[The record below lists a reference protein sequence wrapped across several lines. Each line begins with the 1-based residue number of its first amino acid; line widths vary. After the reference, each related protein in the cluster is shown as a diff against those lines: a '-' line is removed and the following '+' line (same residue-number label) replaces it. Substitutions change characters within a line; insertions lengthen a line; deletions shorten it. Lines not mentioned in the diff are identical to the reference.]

1 MADLKKWFANKYGS
15 RVEEVNS
22 ILDQIKQVESNV
34 SNIKQFGG
42 GPGRGFYQFEKTMK
56 NRKGEYVQAG
66 AMTARNRLSNL
77 YKELGIEIPN
87 WLNQEGMKDAR
98 IGFDAMRL
106 TEEQQDSL
114 LIADLYYKKVRGF
127 DKKGKKELIKEAL
140 KSNDARN
147 LWVHAHWAGPEED
160 INKKLEQFQRN
171 VRITPVIPTS
181 IAGDNLVEESIINQ
195 DRKGNITEI

>member
-87 WLNQEGMKDAR
+87 WLNQEGMRDAR

-114 LIADLYYKKVRGF
+114 LIADLYYKKVRG
-127 DKKGKKELIKEAL
+127 KSGYGNKLIKEAL
-140 KSNDARN
+140 ESNDTRN

-160 INKKLEQFQRN
+160 IDKKLEQFQRN

>member
-1 MADLKKWFANKYGS
+1 M
-15 RVEEVNS
+15 R
-22 ILDQIKQVESNV
+22 
-34 SNIKQFGG
+34 
-42 GPGRGFYQFEKTMK
+42 
-56 NRKGEYVQAG
+56 
-66 AMTARNRLSNL
+66 
-77 YKELGIEIPN
+77 
-87 WLNQEGMKDAR
+87 DAR

>member
-1 MADLKKWFANKYGS
+1 MADLKKWFAKKYES

-87 WLNQEGMKDAR
+87 WLNQEGMRDTR

-114 LIADLYYKKVRGF
+114 LIADLYYKKVRG
-127 DKKGKKELIKEAL
+127 KSGYGNKLIKEAL
-140 KSNDARN
+140 ESNDARN

-160 INKKLEQFQRN
+160 IDKKLEQFQRN

>member
-1 MADLKKWFANKYGS
+1 MADLKKWFAKKYES

-87 WLNQEGMKDAR
+87 WLNQEGMRDAR

-114 LIADLYYKKVRGF
+114 LIADLYYKKVRG
-127 DKKGKKELIKEAL
+127 KSGYGNKLIKEAL
-140 KSNDARN
+140 ESNDARN